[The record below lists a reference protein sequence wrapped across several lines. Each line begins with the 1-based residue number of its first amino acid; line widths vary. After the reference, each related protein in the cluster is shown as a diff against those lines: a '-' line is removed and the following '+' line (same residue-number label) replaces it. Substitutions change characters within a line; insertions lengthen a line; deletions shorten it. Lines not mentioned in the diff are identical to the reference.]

1 MARGEYSEL
10 NAKGDESKELNF
22 TIKLVD
28 ETGNAV
34 QTDISSIKKVAP
46 RIKVKYSKMEAMNG
60 RYGDKWEATMETFEF
75 PTSAFPGIANME
87 NVKQIQLLF
96 NRTKNGMLIID
107 NIGFSKR

>member
-1 MARGEYSEL
+1 
-10 NAKGDESKELNF
+10 
-22 TIKLVD
+22 
-28 ETGNAV
+28 
-34 QTDISSIKKVAP
+34 
-46 RIKVKYSKMEAMNG
+46 
-60 RYGDKWEATMETFEF
+60 METFEF